1 MIRFLEIK
9 GVYLD
14 DKKSFS
20 FYNTV
25 KDKLLDFDGSQVF
38 DDLED
43 FDLHYTS
50 KCGYDYDRLIGL
62 IPSGYFSDDYNQADA

>member
-1 MIRFLEIK
+1 MIRFLEIT

-14 DKKSFS
+14 DKKSFA

-25 KDKLLDFDGSQVF
+25 TDRLLDFDGSQVF

-43 FDLHYTS
+43 FDLCYTS
-50 KCGYDYDRLIGL
+50 NCGYDYDRLIRL
-62 IPSGYFSDDYNQADA
+62 IPSDYFSDDSNQADA